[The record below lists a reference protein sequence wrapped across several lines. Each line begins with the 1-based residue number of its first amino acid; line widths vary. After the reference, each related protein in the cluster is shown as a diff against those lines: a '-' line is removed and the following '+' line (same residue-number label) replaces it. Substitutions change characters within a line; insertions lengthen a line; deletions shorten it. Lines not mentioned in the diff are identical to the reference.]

1 VQATAAG
8 VNRLILRGL
17 SSGPNDLTGTVGVYG
32 DDVPFGS
39 STGVSLSSLLSPDM
53 DPFEL
58 QRVEVLRGPQGTLYG
73 ASTLGGLV
81 KYVHRSPDLHSYQ
94 GSMRLNGG
102 FVDESRAP
110 FSGSAR
116 LAVNAPLID
125 GKLVVEPVASTLY

>member
-81 KYVHRSPDLHSYQ
+81 KYVHRSPDLHSYRGRC
-94 GSMRLNGG
+94 GSIADSSM
-102 FVDESRAP
+102 SRARP
-110 FSGSAR
+110 SAAVRGS
-116 LAVNAPLID
+116 P
-125 GKLVVEPVASTLY
+125 